1 MTTKFPKKF
10 QALID
15 DAIRHL
21 WDPNCPKPDLRPLT
35 QWLRDQAW
43 EDVMNGILGGYIDC
57 QKVHGFLDDASLVE
71 PLNEE
76 KTTRITDPY
85 RVNFAKGRLN
95 ALFDQS
101 ACSINALDVASKAM
115 PPASLCMMIQHNG
128 VSGARFH
135 NLVVCHCAEDYLA
148 SLKHEVVWDGGALW
162 DEDTLN
168 FSRISQ
174 VKKKGKSAKNQHP
187 KMTP

>member
-57 QKVHGFLDDASLVE
+57 QKVHGFLDDASLVA
-71 PLNEE
+71 PMNVDT
-76 KTTRITDPY
+76 KTSITDTY

-101 ACSINALDVASKAM
+101 ACSIHALDVASKAM

-148 SLKHEVVWDGGALW
+148 SLKHEVVLEQGALQ
-162 DEDTLN
+162 DEDILKLSKTP
-168 FSRISQ
+168 R
-174 VKKKGKSAKNQHP
+174 VKHKEGEA
-187 KMTP
+187 

>member
-1 MTTKFPKKF
+1 MATKFPKKF

-21 WDPNCPKPDLRPLT
+21 WDPKCPKPDLQPVT

-57 QKVHGFLDDASLVE
+57 QKVLGFLNDATLVGSMDVDK
-71 PLNEE
+71 
-76 KTTRITDPY
+76 KTDITDPY
-85 RVNFAKGRLN
+85 RINFAKGRLN

-101 ACSINALDVASKAM
+101 ACSIHALDVASKAM
-115 PPASLCMMIQHNG
+115 PPASLCMMIQYNG

-148 SLKHEVVWDGGALW
+148 SLKSEAALERGSLR
-162 DEDTLN
+162 DEDILKLCKKP
-168 FSRISQ
+168 R
-174 VKKKGKSAKNQHP
+174 VKHKGGEA
-187 KMTP
+187 